1 MNLFYLFVGLSGILI
16 TLLAF
21 NVSRVR
27 IKGKVRHGDGDN
39 EILKIA
45 IGAHSN
51 SLEHIIPFALMIFV
65 LQEQSTNYLVMQ
77 IMVFSF
83 LIIRFLHAVG
93 MIFSVMRIWRIT
105 AVLSILLSS
114 VASILILVNLMK

>member
-27 IKGKVRHGDGDN
+27 INEKIRNGDGDN

-51 SLEHIIPFALMIFV
+51 ALEHIIPFALMVFV
-65 LQEQSTNYLVMQ
+65 LQEQGTNYIVMQ
-77 IMVFSF
+77 MMVFSF
-83 LIIRFLHAVG
+83 LIIRFSHAIG
-93 MIFSVMRIWRIT
+93 MIFTVMKIWRMT

-114 VASILILVNLMK
+114 VASILILVNLTK